1 MIKDLLISFKENIK
15 QKTSNPFLGTLII
28 VWLLHNYKHL
38 YELFFSG
45 SYLLFKEKLNSLEL
59 LFNPNYFLVN
69 LLECIIISFIV
80 LIITYF
86 LLSLSRLISNIHEKV
101 ITPWVYKITDKSS
114 IVLKMDF
121 ERLNLDKERVQKR
134 FEQERETR
142 IRLENEIEELENK
155 IKKSLKSDSD
165 EQTEPKPEKN
175 ENEKLVELLENKG
188 YLETFESLIFSIN
201 NNEWVAEEEGHK
213 FFITLGLITSAQKSS
228 TSRIYQF
235 TDRGKKFQDYYRIN
249 FLFTNP
255 EKKE

>member
-28 VWLLHNYKHL
+28 VWLIHNYKHL

-45 SYLLFKEKLNSLEL
+45 SNLLFKEKLYSLDL
-59 LFNPNYFLVN
+59 LFNPNHFLVN
-69 LLECIIISFIV
+69 IFECIIISFLV
-80 LIITYF
+80 LIITYL
-86 LLSLSRLISNIHEKV
+86 LLSLSRLISNFHEKV
-101 ITPWVYKITDKSS
+101 ITPWVYKVTDKSS

-155 IKKSLKSDSD
+155 IKKSLKPDSN
-165 EQTEPKPEKN
+165 EQTESKPVKN
-175 ENEKLVELLENKG
+175 ENEKLVDLLENKG

-201 NNEWVAEEEGHK
+201 NDEWIKEEEGHK
-213 FFITLGLITSAQKSS
+213 FFITIGLITSLQKEN
-228 TSRIYQF
+228 TYRRYEF
-235 TDRGKKFQDYYRIN
+235 TERGKQFQDYYRIN

-255 EKKE
+255 ENDE